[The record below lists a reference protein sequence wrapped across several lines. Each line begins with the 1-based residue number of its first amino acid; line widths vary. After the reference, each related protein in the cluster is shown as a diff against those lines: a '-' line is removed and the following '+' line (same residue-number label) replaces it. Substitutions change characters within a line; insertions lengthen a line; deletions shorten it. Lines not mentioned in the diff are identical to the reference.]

1 MGFGRTGMLNKSPA
15 KDTTKTERENSI
27 RAMLAGLDD
36 LAPREQSRRLRSLV
50 SKLQATES
58 KPEKRLA
65 TSDVV
70 YEKCSE
76 LVHTEGQRFIG
87 LTLPLST
94 RDQAT
99 VANFMRALATLDA
112 TYAACFDALTDKNR
126 AGEEGL
132 RDLVGR
138 TLMGQIQCSLDAVL
152 LCAAAYM
159 TWPNGIWKTLHRV
172 YRHAKQLKLD
182 DWSNPKDPSGL
193 TIADRYALALMIGLS
208 DPYKMPFRGI
218 FTGTEML
225 TTQLSAVTI
234 GPVSSSN
241 IDQVL
246 FEIDPREDRPG
257 KRLPTVGIEGLSGK
271 TDVLDLS
278 RLLLILGSGQKLPE
292 IDIREDI
299 LGATDNTEF
308 LLKSVREHLKLTL
321 GVKTSRSVERTDDDS
336 EYEIVTGLDELKL
349 VARGGVVKEAES
361 GLASEL
367 WLDGAAPEAVVAA
380 PEGHLMSQGVD
391 ISANGIRVE
400 LKGGNHRNIRT
411 SDLIAVRRRGN
422 GGGAWICGVVRWN
435 QVLNKGEVQIGVEFI
450 KGHITNARINTMI
463 VDGAPDQFAERDCV
477 VVVRDDKFP
486 ARATIIADS
495 EYEVLRRYQI
505 SMINGTK
512 YALSQHKKLGKQQSV
527 TYLSV
532 ILDPIKAG

>member
-1 MGFGRTGMLNKSPA
+1 MLNKSSP
-15 KDTTKTERENSI
+15 KDTTKTSRHNSI
-27 RAMLAGLDD
+27 RAMLSGLDD
-36 LAPREQSRRLRSLV
+36 LSAREQSRRMRSLV
-50 SKLQATES
+50 SKLQAIES

-65 TSDVV
+65 TADVV
-70 YEKCSE
+70 YAKCSD
-76 LVHTEGQRFIG
+76 LVRTEGQRFIG

-99 VANFMRALATLDA
+99 VANFMRALATLDT
-112 TYAACFDALTDKNR
+112 TYAACFTALTDKNR

-159 TWPNGIWKTLHRV
+159 TWPTGIWRTLHRV
-172 YRHAKQLKLD
+172 YRHAKQLKLTE
-182 DWSNPKDPSGL
+182 WSNPKDPRAL

-225 TTQLSAVTI
+225 LTQRASVSI
-234 GPVSSSN
+234 GPVTSSN

-246 FEIDPREDRPG
+246 FEIDPRDDRPG
-257 KRLPTVGIEGLSGK
+257 KRLPKVDIPGLSNK

-278 RLLLILGSGQKLPE
+278 KLLLILGGGQKLPE
-292 IDIREDI
+292 IDISEDI
-299 LGATDNTEF
+299 LGATDNTVF

-321 GVKTSRSVERTDDDS
+321 GVKTSRAVERTDDDG
-336 EYEIVTGLDELKL
+336 EYEIVTGFDELQL
-349 VARGGVVKEAES
+349 VARGGVAQQAES

-367 WLDGAAPEAVVAA
+367 WLDGAAPDTPVDA
-380 PEGHLMSQGVD
+380 PSGHLMSQGVD

-411 SDLIAVRRRGN
+411 SDLIAVRRTGH
-422 GGGAWICGVVRWN
+422 GGSWSCGVVRWN

-450 KGHITNARINTMI
+450 KGSITNARINTMT
-463 VDGAPDQFAERDCV
+463 VDGAPDQFAERDCIA
-477 VVVRDDKFP
+477 VVRDNTHP
-486 ARATIIADS
+486 ARATIIAQS
-495 EYEVLRRYQI
+495 EFEVLRRYQI
-505 SMINGTK
+505 AVVNGTK
-512 YALSQHKKLGKQQSV
+512 YELSQHTKLGKQQKT

-532 ILDPIKAG
+532 ILDPIKTG